1 MVVNT
6 IRQERERIEAM
17 RLQEDEVK
25 NQEKLRLLEK
35 EKNRLESEVSDPPW
49 TTLYID
55 PIYVFSLLLEK
66 EKNRLE
72 SEVIDT
78 FSLVK

>member
-6 IRQERERIEAM
+6 IRQERERIEVM

-35 EKNRLESEVSDPPW
+35 QKNRLESEVGDPPW
-49 TTLYID
+49 TTLYI
-55 PIYVFSLLLEK
+55 PHQPFYYFFSCSTP
-66 EKNRLE
+66 RY
-72 SEVIDT
+72 SPY
-78 FSLVK
+78 